1 MDGYTAE
8 DRYEIETVETH
19 DRIAITL
26 RRVHLPRSFRKR
38 FHHGEEDARR
48 YREVVRLGW
57 SMGAYEGGRLVGLA
71 VAEPRAWN
79 RSVWVWELAVARPL
93 RRRGIATALVQE
105 LSRRAAASGYRVI
118 VCETQ
123 SANVPAIDFYLR
135 TGFRVEGVD
144 LSYYTNEDV
153 QRREVALFMKR
164 RLPARKH
171 TTRHRSRA
179 PRRTSK

>member
-8 DRYEIETVETH
+8 DRYELETSEAP
-19 DRIAITL
+19 DRFDFTL

-38 FHHGEEDARR
+38 FHHDEKDARR

-57 SMGAYEGGRLVGLA
+57 SMGAYDGRGLVGLA
-71 VAEPRAWN
+71 LAEPRAWN

-93 RRRGIATALVQE
+93 RRRGIATRLVHE
-105 LSRRAAASGYRVI
+105 LSRRAAAEGYRVL

-123 SANVPAIDFYLR
+123 STNVPAIDFYLR
-135 TGFRVEGVD
+135 TGFRIEGVD

-153 QRREVALFMKR
+153 RKGEVALFMKR
-164 RLPARKH
+164 RVPVRRP
-171 TTRHRSRA
+171 TTRRRSRA